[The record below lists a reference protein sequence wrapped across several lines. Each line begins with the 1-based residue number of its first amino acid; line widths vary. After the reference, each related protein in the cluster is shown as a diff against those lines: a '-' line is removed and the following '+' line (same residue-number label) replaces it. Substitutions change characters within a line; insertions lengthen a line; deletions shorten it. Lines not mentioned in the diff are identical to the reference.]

1 MLPLQVCCEQLWLPL
16 EKFPCTS
23 PVAMLVC
30 ASGDMTTKR
39 KAAPY
44 SPEKLPAA
52 KRKQPEK
59 LNVDDHLFATDAIA
73 VEKTGPTNGM
83 PVIRRIA
90 SLNAEVALSLMISE
104 SCEGSSP
111 PLSPSEAF
119 AALCDVE
126 EGLDLPS
133 ESSALSE
140 WGASDSQVTYKVHSP
155 CVVAVDK
162 NDEPVSSLQ
171 LQLSSSDDSAAS
183 SISGSDTEE
192 EDTPCSR
199 TEPCAA
205 MTIGAWKK
213 PRVEVVDCK
222 RSITCVKRP
231 QVKSTTKSSTVQS
244 TDVYVKRLA
253 SLNARACVAA
263 YLEPE
268 RITKRPRSGPLSN
281 SVLSL
286 SPAHEA
292 SPVSCDGDIQVT
304 ESDGN
309 TEGVQFVESK
319 TFSDGK
325 TKKEVQ
331 VDAEPPV
338 SEQFGVISSA
348 HDFGVVLKLLST
360 QQQQGSQSD
369 LEEVPAFNTL
379 GLLYDGRTIHP
390 SYPVF
395 LNSEGESLSQIIPV
409 IVPSIEGRLAHYVNT
424 AREQQRQ
431 LSVQPKAMKVESQT

>member
-1 MLPLQVCCEQLWLPL
+1 MVVLL
-16 EKFPCTS
+16 EKFSCITA
-23 PVAMLVC
+23 VAMLVC

-52 KRKQPEK
+52 KRKQPGR
-59 LNVDDHLFATDAIA
+59 LNVGDGPFADEAMS

-83 PVIRRIA
+83 PVVRRIA

-126 EGLDLPS
+126 KGLDIPS
-133 ESSALSE
+133 ESSALPE
-140 WGASDSQVTYKVHSP
+140 WEASDSQLTCEVQSS
-155 CVVAVDK
+155 CVMAPDK
-162 NDEPVSSLQ
+162 DDEQVGSLQ

-183 SISGSDTEE
+183 SISGSDTEG

-199 TEPCAA
+199 TEPCIP
-205 MTIGAWKK
+205 MTMGAWKK
-213 PRVEVVDCK
+213 PRIEVVDCK
-222 RSITCVKRP
+222 RSIVCVKNT
-231 QVKSTTKSSTVQS
+231 QVKPTTKRSIEQG

-253 SLNARACVAA
+253 SLNARARVAA

-268 RITKRPRSGPLSN
+268 RVTKRPRLSPLPN
-281 SVLSL
+281 SVQSL

-304 ESDGN
+304 ESHEN
-309 TEGVQFVESK
+309 SEGVEFVESK
-319 TFSDGK
+319 PFSDGNM
-325 TKKEVQ
+325 KKEVQ
-331 VDAEPPV
+331 VDEEPPV

-360 QQQQGSQSD
+360 QQQQGSQSN
-369 LEEVPAFNTL
+369 LEEVATFNTI
-379 GLLYDGRTIHP
+379 GLLYDGRTVHP
-390 SYPVF
+390 NYPVF
-395 LNSEGESLSQIIPV
+395 LNSEGESQSRIIPV
-409 IVPSIEGRLAHYVNT
+409 ILPAVEERLTHYVNK

-431 LSVQPKAMKVESQT
+431 LPVQPRAVKVS